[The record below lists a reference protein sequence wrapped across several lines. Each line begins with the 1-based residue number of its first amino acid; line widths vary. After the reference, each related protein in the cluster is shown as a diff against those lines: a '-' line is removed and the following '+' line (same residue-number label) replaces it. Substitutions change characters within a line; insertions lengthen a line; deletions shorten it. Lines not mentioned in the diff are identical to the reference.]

1 MNSSNRRG
9 PTGGHE
15 QRRRRMNRLKLIP
28 QITSRDC
35 MKFNVANGI
44 GGRLD
49 YAV

>member
-1 MNSSNRRG
+1 MRRSAEG
-9 PTGGHE
+9 YLFL
-15 QRRRRMNRLKLIP
+15 RRMNRLKLIP